1 MELISRVTRN
11 PKLEVRGTV
20 SQLRLFV
27 GLAGVIAGGR
37 VRSRPRCGKPRP
49 RRFHLPRW
57 GSASRERALIARLS
71 KQTFD
76 DGRPD
81 DHGLCSK
88 DGIRRLYPARGE
100 HEVLR
105 WLWWR

>member
-27 GLAGVIAGGR
+27 GLAGVIAGAVCARARDVANLAQDGFT
-37 VRSRPRCGKPRP
+37 
-49 RRFHLPRW
+49 FHDGGLQV
-57 GSASRERALIARLS
+57 GNALIARLS

-88 DGIRRLYPARGE
+88 DAIRRLYPARGE